1 MPSRPAV
8 VDDVL
13 ELIGRTPLLRLRR
26 VAAEVPFELF
36 GKLEFLNPGGSVKD
50 RIGPSMVERAERD
63 GLLKPG
69 GTLVEATSGNTGIG
83 LALCAAV
90 KGYRLVAV
98 LPDKMSTEKIR
109 LLRALGARV
118 VITPS
123 QVPPE
128 DPRSNYSVAR
138 RIARETPG
146 AFYPNQYE
154 NPANPEAHYR
164 TTGPEILEALPGR
177 LDAVVATIGT
187 GGTVSGLGRFFR
199 ERSPSTKVIAVDPEG
214 SVLAGFART
223 GKVGEAVPYKLEGIG
238 EDMIPRTVDYSVI
251 DEFVTVGDRES
262 FLMARR
268 LAREEGLFV
277 GGSSGAA
284 VVGALRWAA
293 RASLPP
299 GARVVALLPDSGD
312 RYLSTFYSEEW
323 MRENRFLDEAASAG
337 TLLAAK
343 AFQPALVSLEPAT
356 PVREAL
362 TTLRERNVAQ
372 APVLSAGRNV
382 GSVTEEELL
391 RSVLQDSTA
400 LERSVGRY
408 LSPPFLEIDAATP
421 LSDILR
427 HLKEDRALLV
437 RGPAGFEGILTRQD
451 LLRFFTRNEED
462 HAI

>member
-63 GLLKPG
+63 GLLEPG

-123 QVPPE
+123 QVAPA
-128 DPRSNYSVAR
+128 DPRSNYSVAK

-223 GKVGEAVPYKLEGIG
+223 GKVGEAVPYKIEGIG

-293 RASLPP
+293 KVSLPP
-299 GARVVALLPDSGD
+299 EARVVVLLPDSGD

-343 AFQPALVSLEPAT
+343 AFQPALISLEPAT
-356 PVREAL
+356 TVREAL

-372 APVLSAGRNV
+372 APVLAAGRNV
-382 GSVTEEELL
+382 GSVTEEELM
-391 RSVLQDSTA
+391 RSVLQDSTT

-427 HLKEDRALLV
+427 RLKEDRALLV
-437 RGPAGFEGILTRQD
+437 RGVAGFEGILTRQD
-451 LLRFFTRNEED
+451 LLRFFARNEED